1 MDSTVRSDK
10 NMKQGKTKID
20 SASLIIHSAMDTNNG
35 DREGEKDRKKYFT
48 GLIMEMMSNCIMCV
62 HTFFETIV

>member
-10 NMKQGKTKID
+10 NMKRGKTKID

-35 DREGEKDRKKYFT
+35 DRKKYFT